1 MDVTRRNGPRLVPC
15 HPGKIVPQR
24 HTVFLIHH
32 TVFHEIMNETWR
44 WFRIAVWCV
53 GTNHLAIIHP
63 FFEVRTPFVALAY
76 RLGPYSRV
84 YDFTYISPKYVPFVK
99 HCRLGWIHGLVGL
112 SQQLKFISMQACD
125 SCFRR
130 GHHACTI
137 APVIFTVT
145 N

>member
-1 MDVTRRNGPRLVPC
+1 MK
-15 HPGKIVPQR
+15 PG
-24 HTVFLIHH
+24 
-32 TVFHEIMNETWR
+32 
-44 WFRIAVWCV
+44 V
-53 GTNHLAIIHP
+53 GSGLRFGALAPNHLAIIHP

-84 YDFTYISPKYVPFVK
+84 YDFTYISPNMY
-99 HCRLGWIHGLVGL
+99 LVGL

-137 APVIFTVT
+137 APVIFTVM

>member
-32 TVFHEIMNETWR
+32 TVFQEIMNETWR
-44 WFRIAVWCV
+44 GSGLRFGALAP
-53 GTNHLAIIHP
+53 NHLAIIHP

-84 YDFTYISPKYVPFVK
+84 YDFTYISPNMY
-99 HCRLGWIHGLVGL
+99 L
-112 SQQLKFISMQACD
+112 SSNTAAWDGYMAL
-125 SCFRR
+125 
-130 GHHACTI
+130 
-137 APVIFTVT
+137 
-145 N
+145 